1 MARIPQREF
10 LFLLRI
16 RWLLSFW
23 GLGGILPRN
32 SRIPQREFPKENSP
46 KRIPQREFLKEN
58 FLKRIS

>member
-16 RWLLSFW
+16 RRLLSFFASQSAGW

-32 SRIPQREFPKENSP
+32 SRIPQREFLKL
-46 KRIPQREFLKEN
+46 EFLKEN
-58 FLKRIS
+58 SLN